1 MIRQDLKILSRFI
14 LFYFIFFSIGRQRTD
29 GFRERRPY
37 NIFLWFSWIIV
48 CIWLRPFRL
57 STRKQTQ
64 KFIPRVSF
72 AQLTWRDA
80 DNVVEKFG
88 ITSARYR
95 LVGRTNKTYMNGRW
109 NPKSRKSGKGEHH
122 HHHHQQ
128 QLNFELRGEDER
140 SVKRESIYGQSRTRK
155 TKMAIK
161 LVLNFILFFWNSP
174 SKKKKKN
181 VQKENERKTP
191 TDCY

>member
-1 MIRQDLKILSRFI
+1 
-14 LFYFIFFSIGRQRTD
+14 
-29 GFRERRPY
+29 
-37 NIFLWFSWIIV
+37 
-48 CIWLRPFRL
+48 
-57 STRKQTQ
+57 
-64 KFIPRVSF
+64 
-72 AQLTWRDA
+72 
-80 DNVVEKFG
+80 
-88 ITSARYR
+88 
-95 LVGRTNKTYMNGRW
+95 
-109 NPKSRKSGKGEHH
+109 
-122 HHHHQQ
+122 
-128 QLNFELRGEDER
+128 LRGEDER